1 MTFIELANRE
11 VSVARSGFR
20 LPFEERLEHGFQCDF
35 SLSRTSFTAL
45 ELDPAFVEAIKHLN
59 TGCGVL
65 HALR

>member
-1 MTFIELANRE
+1 MKFIEFENHE

-20 LPFEERLEHGFQCDF
+20 LPFDERLEHGFQCNF
-35 SLSRTSFTAL
+35 SLSRTSLTAL